1 MLFLLKYH
9 PLPLL
14 FIIDNYLE
22 TKLSVPGPNVQMG
35 MGYTRDITSS
45 MIYVYG

>member
-1 MLFLLKYH
+1 MLFLLKNP

-22 TKLSVPGPNVQMG
+22 TKLSLPGPNVQMG
-35 MGYTRDITSS
+35 RGYTRDITSN
-45 MIYVYG
+45 MVYVYG